1 METDVFK
8 NVFEKNGHLL
18 QYFKEPTDMKSMKA
32 IVLLMNELARE
43 TQMLSAYILKLKWC
57 LWTQAQNLHKT
68 P

>member
-43 TQMLSAYILKLKWC
+43 TQMLSAYILKLK
-57 LWTQAQNLHKT
+57 
-68 P
+68 